1 MRQYENAADAVT
13 ARQTEELLMT
23 KLLALQQAVLNSI
36 QSESSVVLQE
46 QKLAWLDIIDTVY
59 EWVEG
64 ITSEVPQAAH
74 NLEEWEQK
82 FADITTKTDTAFKQ
96 LEDEIEKI
104 TNKITLLGPA
114 TTTASEAAEESA
126 PSMQTFGGALGDVAT
141 NAGNANT
148 ELANLPENIQGASE
162 AAQKNP
168 INITASSNISDVLSE
183 INKSIEEYAAPA
195 IKIPIEFILPPT
207 FDIMWHALVSII
219 GGAVK
224 TVEGLISL
232 SFELGKPKKEV
243 KGQGFQYG
251 GEVLRTGRHLVHRGE
266 YILPKRDLQ
275 RLIDA
280 LYLMTRREFSEE
292 YSAQR
297 IYNIRIEGEP
307 TPGAARFIRELEYI
321 S

>member
-1 MRQYENAADAVT
+1 MQ
-13 ARQTEELLMT
+13 
-23 KLLALQQAVLNSI
+23 I
-36 QSESSVVLQE
+36 Q
-46 QKLAWLDIIDTVY
+46 
-59 EWVEG
+59 
-64 ITSEVPQAAH
+64 
-74 NLEEWEQK
+74 
-82 FADITTKTDTAFKQ
+82 
-96 LEDEIEKI
+96 
-104 TNKITLLGPA
+104 
-114 TTTASEAAEESA
+114 
-126 PSMQTFGGALGDVAT
+126 
-141 NAGNANT
+141 
-148 ELANLPENIQGASE
+148 NLPENIQGASE

-168 INITASSNISDVLSE
+168 INITASSNISNVLSE

-207 FDIMWHALVSII
+207 LDIMWHALISII

-224 TVEGLISL
+224 TVGGLISL
-232 SFELGKPKKEV
+232 SFEFAKPKKE
-243 KGQGFQYG
+243 KEEERGFQYG
-251 GEVLRTGRHLVHRGE
+251 GEVMRTGRYLVHRGE

-321 S
+321 G